1 MMNFEELLVKAKEGN
16 QDAVMQIVEMYKPAL
31 LKNSMI
37 HNKFDE
43 DLYQQLTGT
52 VLRCIQAF
60 QI

>member
-1 MMNFEELLVKAKEGN
+1 MMNFERLLTEAKNGN
-16 QDAVMQIVEMYKPAL
+16 ENAVMQIVEMYKPAL

-43 DLYQQLTGT
+43 DLYQQLTGI
-52 VLRCIQAF
+52 VLKCIQTF

>member
-52 VLRCIQAF
+52 VLKCIQVF

>member
-1 MMNFEELLVKAKEGN
+1 MMNFDGLLIRAKQGD

-43 DLYQQLTGT
+43 DLYQQLTGI
-52 VLRCIQAF
+52 VLKCIQTF
-60 QI
+60 GI

>member
-1 MMNFEELLVKAKEGN
+1 MMNFEELLIKAKEGN

-52 VLRCIQAF
+52 VLKCIQAF